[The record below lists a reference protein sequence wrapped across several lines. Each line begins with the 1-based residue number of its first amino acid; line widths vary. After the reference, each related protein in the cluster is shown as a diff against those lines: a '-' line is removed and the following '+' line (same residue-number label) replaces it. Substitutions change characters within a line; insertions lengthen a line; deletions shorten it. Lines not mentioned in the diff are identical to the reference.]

1 MDELEGLARRV
12 EAATGA
18 DRLLDYLIRAAI
30 GKGVRLN
37 GAVRVS
43 PASESGY
50 ETVHYANGGVSQG
63 SMPPAYTASLDAAL
77 TLVPEGWTFANL
89 SQGDNRRWW
98 CELRRGH
105 LTSYD
110 KVAIGQQLN
119 PLTPALALC
128 AAALRARAHER
139 TAHG

>member
-1 MDELEGLARRV
+1 MTDRSKLLALAEELEAADGPSLVLDRDIALATYPKARPMFGIDSRITV
-12 EAATGA
+12 WDG
-18 DRLLDYLIRAAI
+18 
-30 GKGVRLN
+30 N
-37 GAVRVS
+37 GWTQL
-43 PASESGY
+43 
-50 ETVHYANGGVSQG
+50 TVK
-63 SMPPAYTASLDAAL
+63 PYTASLDRAM

-128 AAALRARAHER
+128 AAALRAQAE
-139 TAHG
+139 ALA